1 MMSDTPGRL
10 LRLLSLLQQR
20 ALWSGPELAERLGV
34 TTRTVRR
41 DIDRLR
47 TLGYHVDA
55 GPGATGGYRLGI
67 GASLPPLLLDDDEA
81 TAIAI
86 ALGLSAGGTV
96 QGVEEPALA
105 ALAKLDRLLP
115 SRLRAR
121 VDAVRRTT
129 LPLGGADRVAA
140 DVLVT
145 VAHAAAEQQRL
156 RIDYVDREGRPTQR
170 RVDPYRLLSTGRRW
184 YLVAFDVD
192 RNDWRTLRA
201 DRIVAVVATGHRF
214 RRDDPPDAVE
224 LVSRAS
230 GVSGYRYAG
239 ARRPACVAR
248 RGRGASAADG
258 GIRRAPRRRDAAHG
272 GSPRAGQPRRPPRRP
287 RPSVRGP
294 RPAGASR
301 APAPSRCPFGRRP
314 RIVPCQRR
322 RPPVSVI
329 SVTMGFVGARGERR
343 RRPGRP
349 SR

>member
-214 RRDDPPDAVE
+214 QRDDPPDAVE

-230 GVSGYRYAG
+230 GVAGYRYAAHVVLRASPEEVAARVPPTVGVVEPHADGTLLTVGAHELAYLAGHLVALDLPFEALDPPELREHLRQAG
-239 ARRPACVAR
+239 ARLV
-248 RGRGASAADG
+248 
-258 GIRRAPRRRDAAHG
+258 AAH
-272 GSPRAGQPRRPPRRP
+272 
-287 RPSVRGP
+287 
-294 RPAGASR
+294 
-301 APAPSRCPFGRRP
+301 
-314 RIVPCQRR
+314 
-322 RPPVSVI
+322 
-329 SVTMGFVGARGERR
+329 E
-343 RRPGRP
+343 
-349 SR
+349 